1 MPVKYNQRLNKW
13 VSMEDCIDMDL
24 LDDHF
29 YYLVSHKDY
38 KTPMKAKFHK
48 DCSGYHF
55 EVCTMEGAIIEWI
68 YTGPDEYKFGE
79 EWNITHVMNLP
90 DMPKEDQTDGI

>member
-1 MPVKYNQRLNKW
+1 MPVKDNPRLNKW

-29 YYLVSHKDY
+29 YYLVSHKD
-38 KTPMKAKFHK
+38 
-48 DCSGYHF
+48 CSGYYF
-55 EVCTMEGAIIEWI
+55 EVCTMEGTITEWI

-90 DMPKEDQTDGI
+90 AMPKEEIND